1 VEKIKNKLAP
11 SKIVQSCPALKKSV
25 LFQGVSEEELG
36 SLVKCLG
43 CTFRSFVKGETI
55 YSVGD
60 YAREIGVVVSGSVH
74 IVKDDAWGNSN
85 IIAEISDG
93 EMFAEAVICGGIG
106 ILPVSVIAAADSE
119 VMFFDFQRVIQ
130 TCPSS
135 CVFHSMLIRN
145 MIAVF
150 ARKNM
155 LLTGKMEH
163 ITKRTTKEKLMSYL
177 SEQARVHNSNSFE
190 IPFDRQG
197 LADYLSVE
205 RSALSSEMS
214 KLKSDGVI
222 TYRKSH
228 FELSEEPRQNIK
240 YPAIS

>member
-1 VEKIKNKLAP
+1 MEK
-11 SKIVQSCPALKKSV
+11 KISSLKKSV
-25 LFQGVSEEELG
+25 LFQGISEEELG

-43 CTFRSFVKGETI
+43 CTFKSFDKGETI
-55 YSVGD
+55 YRVGH
-60 YAREIGVVVSGSVH
+60 YAREIGLVVDGRVF

-93 EMFAEAVICGGIG
+93 EMFAEAVVCGGVG
-106 ILPVSVIAAADSE
+106 ILPVSVTAAANSD

-130 TCPSS
+130 TCSS
-135 CVFHSMLIRN
+135 ACLFHVVLIRN

-150 ARKNM
+150 ARSNL

-163 ITKRTTKEKLMSYL
+163 ITKRTTREKLLSYL
-177 SEQARVHNSNSFE
+177 SEQKRIHAGCSFE

-197 LADYLSVE
+197 LANYLSVE

-214 KLKSDGVI
+214 KLKLEGLI
-222 TYRKSH
+222 NYRKNH
-228 FELSEEPRQNIK
+228 FELLKESQG
-240 YPAIS
+240 